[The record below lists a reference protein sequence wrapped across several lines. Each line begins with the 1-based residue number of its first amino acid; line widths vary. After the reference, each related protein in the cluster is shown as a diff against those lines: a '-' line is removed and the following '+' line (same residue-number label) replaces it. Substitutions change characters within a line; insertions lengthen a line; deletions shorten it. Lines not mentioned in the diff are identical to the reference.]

1 VVDAT
6 LGFALETQ
14 TLSLYD
20 KPWFDGTYGGRG
32 IWEPTMVHELSH
44 MWFGDSVAPY
54 EWSDLWLNEGHA
66 TWYEFTWAAEHG
78 ELEED
83 IGIADFEEL
92 MQQLYSLG
100 DQYRDAYGPVGAP
113 LSGDVNQLFS
123 RQVYFG
129 GALVLYALRQ
139 QVGDA
144 AFGRIERAWV
154 SRYRDGVAS
163 TADFIALA
171 SRVSGQDLTKFLNDW
186 IYGTTT
192 PPMPGHPDWTVD
204 PVGAAAAARSL
215 AAPPE
220 LPFRAR

>member
-1 VVDAT
+1 VDAT

-32 IWEPTMVHELSH
+32 VWEPTMVHELTH

-54 EWSDLWLNEGHA
+54 SWDDLWLNEGHA
-66 TWYEFTWAAEHG
+66 TWYEWMFAAENG

-83 IGIADFEEL
+83 IGIADFEQL
-92 MQQLYSLG
+92 MRVVYSLG
-100 DQYRDAYGPVGAP
+100 DRYRAVDGPVGAP
-113 LSGDVNQLFS
+113 LSGDPAQLFS
-123 RQVYFG
+123 AQVYYG

-144 AFGRIERAWV
+144 AFQRTERAWV
-154 SRYRDGVAS
+154 ARYRDGVAS

-171 SRVSGQDLTKFLNDW
+171 SKVSGQDLTQFLNDW
-186 IYGTTT
+186 VYGTKT
-192 PPMPGHPDWTVD
+192 PPMPGHPDWTVT
-204 PVGAAAAARSL
+204 PVGATNRTLTVPQELLAR
-215 AAPPE
+215 PK
-220 LPFRAR
+220 R